1 MSPASPPDPQQQR
14 RAAKRTALILGVFA
28 LALFSLTVWSMVHA
42 K

>member
-1 MSPASPPDPQQQR
+1 MSEASRPDPQMQR

-28 LALFSLTVWSMVHA
+28 LALFSATIWTLVHA